1 MWKFR
6 HVILRMIYHQEWIR
20 YPSEIS
26 KYRKDLWEDLEC
38 ETLDHGKIRNPLK
51 KGLASFSRM
60 EFWNM

>member
-1 MWKFR
+1 MWFW
-6 HVILRMIYHQEWIR
+6 RMIHHQGWIR

-26 KYRKDLWEDLEC
+26 IYRKDLWEDLEC

-60 EFWNM
+60 EFWKM

>member
-1 MWKFR
+1 
-6 HVILRMIYHQEWIR
+6 MIYHQGWIR

-38 ETLDHGKIRNPLK
+38 ETLDHGRIRNPLK